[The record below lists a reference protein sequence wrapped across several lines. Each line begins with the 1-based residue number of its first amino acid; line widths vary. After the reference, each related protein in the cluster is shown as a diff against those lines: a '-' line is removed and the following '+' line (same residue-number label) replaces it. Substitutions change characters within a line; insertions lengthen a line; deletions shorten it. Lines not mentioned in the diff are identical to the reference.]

1 MKKTVSIFTFGCK
14 MNQYESQAMAERLQR
29 YDVRF
34 SEEKSD
40 LFVLNSCTVTSE
52 AERKLR
58 QLFRRLLALNPDSKI
73 VVVGCYSELAGE
85 ELKKI
90 GAHAVLGVRAKGEIE
105 RYVSELL
112 KDGSES
118 VEVTRDDF

>member
-14 MNQYESQAMAERLQR
+14 LNQYESQAMAERLQR

-34 SEEKSD
+34 SQEKSD

-58 QLFRRLLALNPDSKI
+58 QLFRRLLSLNPDSKI

-90 GAHAVLGVRAKGEIE
+90 GAHTVLGVRDRK
-105 RYVSELL
+105 
-112 KDGSES
+112 S
-118 VEVTRDDF
+118 VV